1 MRQNPPTSQPPA
13 SSGIKSLFYE
23 IENAQ
28 GAAMEYVPF
37 FYVEV
42 RVGFNDVRT
51 GFSSMISLSK
61 ALELHSIG
69 SDLSL
74 VEDMVRDIDP
84 QSLKASMPDSARF
97 SNLPDFVDA
106 RFMSQMETRF
116 IQYLLNSFKARVY
129 RNFELGVYSN
139 AGESL
144 ADFIARCMD
153 LLSEEKRRDL
163 DARYE
168 VFNRRLGQIA
178 QKYLNE
184 SAPENFE
191 LAKTASQGRDIFSDY
206 LERIAGLFLQ
216 SKPTSNPEMDS
227 CQNPRSS
234 LEMEERLLSLKLEA
248 QQAIARLGDS
258 YREKAQSVDEYIIHP
273 NLKDIHLVRSCIL
286 WMPVRMA

>member
-1 MRQNPPTSQPPA
+1 MRQNPPTSQTSA
-13 SSGIKSLFYE
+13 SSGIKSLFCE

-28 GAAMEYVPF
+28 STAMEYAPF
-37 FYVEV
+37 FYIEA
-42 RVGFNDVRT
+42 RVDFNDVRT
-51 GFSSMISLSK
+51 GFSSTVSLNK

-69 SDLSL
+69 SDLSI
-74 VEDMVRDIDP
+74 VEDMVLDINP
-84 QSLKASMPDSARF
+84 QSVKASMPGSARF
-97 SNLPDFVDA
+97 AGLPDFVDA
-106 RFMSQMETRF
+106 GFMSQMETQF

-129 RNFELGVYSN
+129 RNYELSAYSS

-153 LLSEEKRRDL
+153 LLGEERRRDL
-163 DARYE
+163 DALYE
-168 VFNRRLGQIA
+168 VFSRRLGQIA

-184 SAPENFE
+184 SSPENFE
-191 LAKTASQGRDIFSDY
+191 LAKSASRGRDVFSDY
-206 LERIAGLFLQ
+206 LEKIAELFLQ
-216 SKPTSNPEMDS
+216 SQPTSNSEAS
-227 CQNPRSS
+227 GCQNRRSS

-248 QQAIARLGDS
+248 QQAIARLEDA